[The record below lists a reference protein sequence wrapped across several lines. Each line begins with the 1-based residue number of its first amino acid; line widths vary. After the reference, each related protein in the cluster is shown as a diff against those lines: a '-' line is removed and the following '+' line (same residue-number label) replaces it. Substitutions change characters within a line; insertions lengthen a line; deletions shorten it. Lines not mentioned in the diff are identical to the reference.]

1 MPLMTT
7 FGAGSVR
14 GLGRAARL
22 VPPGAPTGF
31 SATGRTRADGA
42 GGANVFFT
50 APVDNGGA
58 PITAY
63 QIQNVTD
70 NSFQTIYSSG
80 EVVSLSNNAEKTFRV
95 RAVNA
100 AGPGEWS
107 NTDTALAGYWT
118 YNPGNGGGSSTFTVP
133 SGITSIVYQL
143 WSNGGASSKPDTRTY
158 ATAYSASLDW
168 WGPSIIYN
176 PPFGFY
182 YEWFYH
188 RQHEWVSWW
197 TYDENWNYMYGNLQY
212 GWGNIQQGSP
222 EYYYVNTNN
231 SGPGWHSGQHVAWF
245 VVSPNGY
252 QAVTGGSAAQGPM
265 PGTASSISVPGW
277 GSDSTGS
284 GYNGS
289 QSATSG
295 TASTSAGTN
304 ITVNIG
310 YSNGDYSYSTPGAAS
325 ISYGR

>member
-1 MPLMTT
+1 MTT

-118 YNPGNGGGSSTFTVP
+118 YNPGNGGGSNTFTVP

-143 WSNGGASSKPDTRTY
+143 WSNSGASSKPDTRYYGTRY
-158 ATAYSASLDW
+158 QANISW
-168 WGPSIIYN
+168 WGPSVLDSSWPWYGLPDLMEYSQQYN
-176 PPFGFY
+176 Y
-182 YEWFYH
+182 YGW
-188 RQHEWVSWW
+188 
-197 TYDENWNYMYGNLQY
+197 WNYTPDWEYIHGYIVYSHGTINGGGHEYYSMITQSSGN
-212 GWGNIQQGSP
+212 GWSSNQHLGWYYVTGNPIQIQLGGSP
-222 EYYYVNTNN
+222 AA
-231 SGPGWHSGQHVAWF
+231 GPTS
-245 VVSPNGY
+245 
-252 QAVTGGSAAQGPM
+252 
-265 PGTASSISVPGW
+265 GTASSISVPGW

-295 TASTSAGTN
+295 TAITSANAN

-310 YSNGDYSYSTPGAAS
+310 YTNGDYGYSSPGAAT

>member
-1 MPLMTT
+1 MTT

-22 VPPGAPTGF
+22 VPPGAPVNF

-42 GGANVFFT
+42 GGATVSFT
-50 APVDNGGA
+50 PPVDNGGA

-158 ATAYSASLDW
+158 STAYPAYIDY
-168 WGPSIIYN
+168 WGPSTIYG
-176 PPFGFY
+176 PASPGLPDV
-182 YEWFYH
+182 WFYH
-188 RQHEWVSWW
+188 RQFEGVGWW
-197 TYDENWNYMYGNLQY
+197 NYDSNWNYMWGNLQY
-212 GWGNIQQGSP
+212 AWGNFQQGGHEYYNIVPQNSGP
-222 EYYYVNTNN
+222 EWTSGTSIGYYYVTP
-231 SGPGWHSGQHVAWF
+231 SSFQI
-245 VVSPNGY
+245 
-252 QAVTGGSAAQGPM
+252 VTSGSAAQGPTS
-265 PGTASSISVPGW
+265 GTSSSISVPGW

-289 QSATSG
+289 QAATSG
-295 TASTSAGTN
+295 TAYPSANAN

-310 YSNGDYSYSTPGAAS
+310 YSNGDHGYSTPGAAI

>member
-1 MPLMTT
+1 MTT

-22 VPPGAPTGF
+22 VPPGAPVNF

-42 GGANVFFT
+42 GGATVSFT
-50 APVDNGGA
+50 PPVDNGGA

-63 QIQNVTD
+63 HVQNVTD
-70 NSFQTIYSSG
+70 NSFQVISSSG
-80 EVVSLSNNAEKTFRV
+80 EVVSLSNNTEKTFRV

-118 YNPGNGGGSSTFTVP
+118 YNPGNGGGSTSFTVP

-143 WSNGGASSKPDTRTY
+143 WSNGGATSKPDTRTY
-158 ATAYSASLDW
+158 TTMYPASLDW

-182 YEWFYH
+182 YEWQYH
-188 RQHEWVSWW
+188 RQYEWLSWW

-212 GWGNIQQGSP
+212 GWSNFQQGSH
-222 EYYYVNTNN
+222 EYYYVYTQN
-231 SGPGWHSGQHVAWF
+231 SGPGWNSNQHVGWF
-245 VVSPNGY
+245 VVSPSSY
-252 QAVTGGSAAQGPM
+252 QAVASGSAAQGPM
-265 PGTASSISVPGW
+265 PGTASTINIPGW

-295 TASTSAGTN
+295 TAYPSANAN

>member
-22 VPPGAPTGF
+22 VPPGAPTAF

-42 GGANVFFT
+42 GGATVSFT
-50 APVDNGGA
+50 PPVDNGGA

-70 NSFQTIYSSG
+70 NSFQTISSSG
-80 EVVSLSNNAEKTFRV
+80 EVVSLSNNTEKTFRV

-118 YNPGNGGGSSTFTVP
+118 YNPGNGGGSNTFTVP

-158 ATAYSASLDW
+158 VTVYPAYVDW
-168 WGPSIIYN
+168 FGPEIIYN
-176 PPFGFY
+176 PPFGLY
-182 YEWFYH
+182 YEWMYH
-188 RQHEWVSWW
+188 RHYEWASWW
-197 TYDENWNYMYGNLQY
+197 TYDHNWNYMSGNLQY
-212 GWGNIQQGSP
+212 GWGNIQHGGE
-222 EYYYVNTNN
+222 EYYYMNTTN
-231 SGPGWHSGQHVAWF
+231 SGPGWGPGQHVGWHR
-245 VVSPNGY
+245 VSPSSY
-252 QAVTGGSAAQGPM
+252 QAVSSGSPAAGPTS
-265 PGTASSISVPGW
+265 GTSSSISVPGW

-284 GYNGS
+284 GYNAS
-289 QSATSG
+289 QAATSG
-295 TASTSAGTN
+295 TAYPSANAN

-310 YSNGDYSYSTPGAAS
+310 YTNGDYSYSTPGAAT